1 MTLPI
6 HVPQQVGVQTRYT
19 KNKFGKS
26 LGQVLFLAIRI
37 KSSSCLFRPLGCRPS
52 SKDIKK
58 KNKTLDSKC
67 LRFQCFQLI
76 VIKRFV
82 KPSFNSGLWL

>member
-1 MTLPI
+1 MMTHPI
-6 HVPQQVGVQTRYT
+6 HGPQQVCVQTRYT

-26 LGQVLFLAIRI
+26 LGHVLFRAIRV
-37 KSSSCLFRPLGCRPS
+37 KSSGCLLKPLGCHPS

-67 LRFQCFQLI
+67 LRFQCFQSI
-76 VIKRFV
+76 VVKRFV
-82 KPSFNSGLWL
+82 KPNFNNGL